1 MGSGRMSNDDDEVFG
16 PLSAME
22 AMDADRLARIV
33 GAAEAR
39 AKVIRQSLRTCAKC
53 GKTMLPW
60 PGRTKHFTCDPE
72 LPLVGRRCTCPPD
85 CSDTHW
91 GNGRVECVTR
101 YVSPA
106 RSCAGAHSARSG
118 GASVWLGAGGGL
130 SFLLLERSSSQRVPF
145 TLLQRRSKARP
156 IRCYRLRAARIFLG
170 SDRAFRERNQDGR

>member
-1 MGSGRMSNDDDEVFG
+1 MSNDDDEVFG

-39 AKVIRQSLRTCAKC
+39 AKVIRQSLRSCAKC

-60 PGRTKHFTCDPE
+60 PGRKVHFTCDPE

-91 GNGRVECVTR
+91 GNGRVDCDPRCEPCKIMR
-101 YVSPA
+101 GSPL
-106 RSCAGAHSARSG
+106 R
-118 GASVWLGAGGGL
+118 
-130 SFLLLERSSSQRVPF
+130 
-145 TLLQRRSKARP
+145 TKRR
-156 IRCYRLRAARIFLG
+156 G
-170 SDRAFRERNQDGR
+170 